1 MTDDRVALVTG
12 ASRGI
17 GAAIAKQL
25 AAQGLAVSVHFNKN
39 REAADAVVRSIK
51 ASGGAACAFAA
62 DLGVPAAAADLVKR
76 TLDRFG
82 RLDVLVNNA
91 AHIEPEA
98 LSDLTQEA
106 VERQLTCNITSV
118 LLLSKAVAAVLP
130 AQGVVINMSSINATR
145 PVPGAVVY
153 SATKAAIEAITK
165 GLAAELGPRGIRVN
179 AVAPG
184 ATDTEGLRRVAGEG
198 IDSIAAEHTLYGR
211 RLGTPEEIARIVAF
225 LVSKDGAWIT
235 GQTINASGG
244 LQI

>member
-1 MTDDRVALVTG
+1 MIEKRVALVTG

-17 GAAIAKQL
+17 GAAVARQL
-25 AAQGLAVSVHFNKN
+25 AAQGFSVSVHFNRN
-39 REAADAVVRSIK
+39 REAADAVVRSIEAK
-51 ASGGAACAFAA
+51 GGSACPFAA
-62 DLGVPAAAADLVKR
+62 DLLDPATVSKLV
-76 TLDRFG
+76 TETVNRFG

-98 LSDLTQEA
+98 VGDLTQDA
-106 VERQLTCNITSV
+106 VERQLACNITSV
-118 LLLSKAVAAVLP
+118 LMLSKAATAVFP
-130 AQGVVINMSSINATR
+130 ANGVIINLSSINAAR

-184 ATDTEGLRRVAGEG
+184 ATDTEGLRSVAGEG
-198 IDSIAAEHTLYGR
+198 VDKIAADNTPYGR
-211 RLGTPEEIARIVAF
+211 RLGTPEDIARVVAF
-225 LVSKDGAWIT
+225 LVSNDGAWIT
-235 GQTINASGG
+235 GQTVNASGG

>member
-1 MTDDRVALVTG
+1 MTEHRVALVTG

-25 AAQGLAVSVHFNKN
+25 AARGLAVSVHFNKN
-39 REAADAVVRSIK
+39 REAADAVVRSIE
-51 ASGGAACAFAA
+51 ASHGTAYAFAA
-62 DLGVPAAAADLVKR
+62 DLGDPAAAADLVKR

-82 RLDVLVNNA
+82 RLDVLINNA
-91 AHIEPEA
+91 AHIEPEVVTE
-98 LSDLTQEA
+98 LTQEA
-106 VERQLTCNITSV
+106 IERQLTCNITSA
-118 LLLSKAVAAVLP
+118 LLLIKAATAFLP
-130 AQGVVINMSSINATR
+130 KHGVVINMSSINATK

-153 SATKAAIEAITK
+153 SASKAAIEAITK
-165 GLAAELGPRGIRVN
+165 GLAAELAPRGIRVN

-184 ATDTEGLRRVAGEG
+184 ATDTEGLRRVAGES

-211 RLGTPEEIARIVAF
+211 RLGTPEDIARIVVF
-225 LVSKDGAWIT
+225 LVSDDGGWIT